1 MHEIFLTTNKSE
13 GNIFGIVI
21 KINRDGLVAVYLV
34 YTNIPFS
41 PTLSW
46 AFVTDNCI
54 LDCNTNGLKVAEPQG
69 GMRCKLFLLKPNP
82 WYTLV

>member
-1 MHEIFLTTNKSE
+1 MHEIFLTVNKSE

-41 PTLSW
+41 PTFKL
-46 AFVTDNCI
+46 AFCDGQ
-54 LDCNTNGLKVAEPQG
+54 LYPRL
-69 GMRCKLFLLKPNP
+69 
-82 WYTLV
+82 